1 MLLQNHVCMN
11 THYTRPPPKPIN
23 SYPMVR
29 SYLIETGEQVML
41 VRQNW
46 SKHRSKWYKVCSVV
60 LLQYQYTLPT
70 FQIQTNT
77 PFIFNGQEVV
87 WLKLREWAMLV
98 RWNLS
103 KHRSKCYK
111 VCYCKIIH
119 TPSSLS
125 KVKQIHE
132 KHLSHWTNCLCFNW
146 QILCCKI
153 KWFFI

>member
-1 MLLQNHVCMN
+1 
-11 THYTRPPPKPIN
+11 
-23 SYPMVR
+23 
-29 SYLIETGEQVML
+29 ML

-60 LLQYQYTLPT
+60 LLQYQYTIPT

-77 PFIFNGQEVV
+77 PFIFNGQETV

-111 VCYCKIIH
+111 VCSCKIIH
-119 TPSSLS
+119 TPFSLS

-146 QILCCKI
+146 QILCCQLKDFLYKI
-153 KWFFI
+153 VFVKVEFCTLLEYMWICIAGITRITRSRIGR